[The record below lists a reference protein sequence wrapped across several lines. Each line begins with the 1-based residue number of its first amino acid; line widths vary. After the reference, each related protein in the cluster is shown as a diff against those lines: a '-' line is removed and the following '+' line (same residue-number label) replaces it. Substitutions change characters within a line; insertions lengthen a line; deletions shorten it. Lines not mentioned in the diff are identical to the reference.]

1 MRMKSGS
8 WVGFLILVGLGL
20 LTSCS
25 TKSST
30 SSGTGALFVTTQGD
44 ALVSPFSVD
53 LRKGSITAN
62 GTGVATGVTPSAIV
76 LTPSGDAAFV
86 ANRDSN
92 DISRYTVKSDN
103 TLLAVSGNT
112 PAGVTP
118 VSMAIDS
125 AGHFLFVAN
134 RGSDGSLTPISGSP
148 FSAGVG
154 PLSPAVDHSGKFL
167 YVADR
172 QSNQVSGFSIS
183 SSTGI
188 LTALSTPSISTGVS
202 PVWLAIH
209 PGGQFLYVANNGAA
223 SISAYTINTT
233 SGVLGVVGSSFTT
246 GGQPSALALK

>member
-1 MRMKSGS
+1 MRMESGS

-53 LRKGSITAN
+53 LNKGSITAN

-92 DISRYTVKSDN
+92 DISRYTIKSDN

-125 AGHFLFVAN
+125 AGYFLFVAN
-134 RGSDGSLTPISGSP
+134 PGSDDIS
-148 FSAGVG
+148 V
-154 PLSPAVDHSGKFL
+154 
-167 YVADR
+167 
-172 QSNQVSGFSIS
+172 FSIS
-183 SSTGI
+183 SGAG
-188 LTALSTPSISTGVS
+188 LTEIPGSPFPAAASPVSLAITPSGS
-202 PVWLAIH
+202 
-209 PGGQFLYVANNGAA
+209 FLYVANNVSGAV
-223 SISAYTINTT
+223 SGYSVNST
-233 SGVLGVVGSSFTT
+233 SGGLSSVPGPLFTAGATPSPAAVAPRAQIFFATTT
-246 GGQPSALALK
+246 GANK

>member
-53 LRKGSITAN
+53 LSKGSITAN

-103 TLLAVSGNT
+103 TLAAAGGNT
-112 PAGVTP
+112 SAGTTP

-134 RGSDGSLTPISGSP
+134 RGSDDIS
-148 FSAGVG
+148 V
-154 PLSPAVDHSGKFL
+154 
-167 YVADR
+167 
-172 QSNQVSGFSIS
+172 FSIS
-183 SSTGI
+183 SGAG
-188 LTALSTPSISTGVS
+188 LTEIVGS
-202 PVWLAIH
+202 PFPAAPNPVAVAVTAS
-209 PGGQFLYVANNGAA
+209 GSFLYVANNVSGVV
-223 SISAYTINTT
+223 SAY
-233 SGVLGVVGSSFTT
+233 SVDSAGALLPVPGPSFTA
-246 GGQPSALALK
+246 GPPPFRGVC